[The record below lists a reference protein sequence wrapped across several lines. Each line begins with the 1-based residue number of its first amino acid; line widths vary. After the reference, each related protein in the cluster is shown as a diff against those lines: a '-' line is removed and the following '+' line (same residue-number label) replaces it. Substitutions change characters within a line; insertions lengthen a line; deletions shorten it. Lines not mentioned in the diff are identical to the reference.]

1 MDYKKTIS
9 LLIFYFVIISAV
21 FFLSK
26 YYILKEVE
34 DVPELLYKSLIS
46 GLLGSLVLTYMLRR
60 WSNQNKK

>member
-1 MDYKKTIS
+1 MDYKKTIY
-9 LLIFYFVIISAV
+9 LLVFYFLIISGV

-26 YYILKEVE
+26 YYILKETE
-34 DVPELLYKSLIS
+34 DVQELLYKSLIS

>member
-9 LLIFYFVIISAV
+9 LLVFYFVIISGV

-26 YYILKEVE
+26 YYILKETE
-34 DVPELLYKSLIS
+34 DVQELMYKSLIS

>member
-1 MDYKKTIS
+1 MDYKKAIS

-26 YYILKEVE
+26 YYILKETENVQ
-34 DVPELLYKSLIS
+34 ELMYKSLIS